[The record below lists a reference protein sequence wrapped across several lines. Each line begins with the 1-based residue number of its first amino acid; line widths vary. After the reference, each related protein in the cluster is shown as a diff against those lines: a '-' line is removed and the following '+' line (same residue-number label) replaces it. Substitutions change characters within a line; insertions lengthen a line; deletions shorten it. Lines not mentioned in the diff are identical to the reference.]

1 MTFVL
6 KSVVSYET
14 LGLQESFNSTYFGH
28 VIFKAWQYVIA
39 IEIMCKNLKYVSIK
53 AN

>member
-1 MTFVL
+1 MKDEAFNLNVMTFVL

-28 VIFKAWQYVIA
+28 VIFKA
-39 IEIMCKNLKYVSIK
+39 
-53 AN
+53 